1 MFVTCFNSKL
11 LKPLLVL
18 NKIEKNSLNLNLHF
32 RKYHEWPTLK
42 SSLISGFNLRRLH
55 ILEFSKLGQSNSGHF
70 WWNCVGFGI
79 FAFWLAKSFDRPRIL
94 FLIGLFYWSNLWP
107 DFGFRKG
114 FPRFRL
120 HFWTKYLR
128 LIFKLN
134 FHVLFSHAYTFEKS
148 NLNEHFVDV
157 FEIDWNIGWNTFQVL
172 FRVMFGL
179 TVIWFV
185 SDPSV
190 FLIKNP
196 RSTAVIGF

>member
-1 MFVTCFNSKL
+1 MVKL
-11 LKPLLVL
+11 RW
-18 NKIEKNSLNLNLHF
+18 I
-32 RKYHEWPTLK
+32 
-42 SSLISGFNLRRLH
+42 
-55 ILEFSKLGQSNSGHF
+55 
-70 WWNCVGFGI
+70 WNI
-79 FAFWLAKSFDRPRIL
+79 RIL
-94 FLIGLFYWSNLWP
+94 IGQKFWPPTHLILNWALSLVEP
-107 DFGFRKG
+107 LA
-114 FPRFRL
+114 RFRFSSPRKEFPKFRL
-120 HFWTKYLR
+120 YFWTKYLR
-128 LIFKLN
+128 LIFKSN

-190 FLIKNP
+190 WVLIKNP